1 MDNLNEEELIRLWQT
16 KELSDAILLL
26 DSGDQFIVHKFVLAA
41 NSTFFKKMFANED
54 EDREDFFVGGV
65 SVQAMHQ
72 ILTWMYTGSMMLSAD
87 NVEEITHVINY
98 LDVEDAAEYCRQF
111 FMSEITPYN
120 AIGCW
125 KYAIITQ
132 NIELER
138 QVAAFIVENFQSV
151 TKEEEFVN
159 ISSDDFQ
166 KLIKMNWL
174 DIEDQEHLFSVMMEW
189 VSRQDGRRAV
199 LPELLKNF
207 KFAQVSW
214 NFFRDTICRNQ
225 LVLEA
230 REGDEN
236 LHSIMTSVRMFS
248 TSSFAMEVPEF
259 AKPPRDRKVVL
270 MVQGCV
276 IWCKGF
282 CNQ

>member
-214 NFFRDTICRNQ
+214 NFFR
-225 LVLEA
+225 A
-230 REGDEN
+230 REGNEN
-236 LHSIMTSVRMFS
+236 LHSIMTSVREFF